1 MIFSCMEII
10 RNSRKQLRIVFGNKK
25 TLWRVFFLTRTE
37 KRKIPAEARLRER
50 GPSKPSHRR
59 RPCRC
64 SREDKPMTSYFADF
78 VNFVG
83 AHPHY
88 ALCAVFLL
96 ALSEAIPVIGTV
108 VPGSTLIV
116 SSISKG
122 MSHELGAVKRREFR
136 LELARIEVQ
145 RISPAEK
152 HAIFPKEVSCTLRD
166 KYIWLNKVDY
176 HSRGQKLYKE
186 IASFLRWSI
195 RFINVQT
202 FRHRQYGSY
211 KLYCTIASDSGARNF
226 FAIAFRS
233 DD

>member
-1 MIFSCMEII
+1 
-10 RNSRKQLRIVFGNKK
+10 
-25 TLWRVFFLTRTE
+25 
-37 KRKIPAEARLRER
+37 
-50 GPSKPSHRR
+50 
-59 RPCRC
+59 
-64 SREDKPMTSYFADF
+64 
-78 VNFVG
+78 
-83 AHPHY
+83 
-88 ALCAVFLL
+88 
-96 ALSEAIPVIGTV
+96 
-108 VPGSTLIV
+108 
-116 SSISKG
+116 

-211 KLYCTIASDSGARNF
+211 KLYCTIASDSGARNSPSLSEGLV
-226 FAIAFRS
+226 APEGITPLDRPMHPS
-233 DD
+233 SPRIQTRML